1 MVCQVRKNIITDV
14 RLKEFAARRMRLT
27 GIIQE
32 ASDLVQKLDMEH
44 CAKTLQQ
51 LREKLSSDTFKILV
65 IGNFKNGKST
75 FINALL
81 GQEILPA
88 YAMPT
93 TAINIETKYGEK
105 PKAILHFLN
114 PLPEKMYDGIPEK
127 ALTHMHRFKMKDV
140 PPIEISVDEIEDY
153 VVIPMG
159 MGYRGSPFEKVE
171 LFWPLDLL
179 KDGVEIVDSPGL
191 NKNPV
196 RAQITMEYL
205 SKADAIIFI
214 FSALTMGSA
223 GEIAYIDDV
232 LRKNGFGEQSL
243 FCVVN
248 HFDQL
253 DERGQQY
260 LRKFADN
267 LLAPYTKHVYYT
279 SAYKGLM
286 GQLQHNSAMLKESKI
301 PAVET
306 ALVDYLVNECGK
318 VKLVAP
324 AREVVS
330 MIRQNALEMII
341 PQRRNALSA
350 DLDVLKQRYS
360 ETQLEN
366 IIHDMEQ
373 GKEIV
378 QQKSTQLSEYEKKL
392 KAVAEN
398 LDTLIYDLQ
407 NVEEHMISA
416 KEVSSAPVDFKTQQM
431 IQMADIDGHI
441 RFMQTLMGR
450 YSFPSGEKAQLQAE
464 LKKIQARQNEKTLN
478 MAVIGEFSSGK
489 SSFINALLRENL
501 LETDAIQ
508 GTTVASTLIG
518 YSPERIF
525 CTCGEGGRGKKTR
538 KTESSAAL
546 AKLLAAYTSG
556 DRKDENAR
564 HLEVGYPSD
573 FLQQGIC
580 IIDTP
585 GTNSLEQ
592 WHEDVTKEAIREQ
605 ADACIILTSAEK
617 PFPESFCR
625 FLEDNL
631 QDVLQT
637 CVFVVT
643 KIDLIPPKQQA
654 RQLEYIRKV
663 LEEKLSVH
671 DPLILPYSALPVI
684 NETGTEYIEG
694 NRETEERIL
703 KFLQEQRIRI
713 QLQRCMALSENAM
726 GRLKESMEQVS
737 LQQKQ
742 RHDQLMQAI
751 TTDLQSFVTRKKS
764 EIRLAYQEDANVKAQ
779 EFSKKLDG
787 WIGYRKRKVYEAF
800 EEPTTESD
808 IRAFL
813 QTKLNPLLEE
823 KKLEILKHVGISAEN
838 SSIYLSEIQSIAEG
852 HCRRFEADFKKEYR
866 QLELLAHDLVQEVD
880 KSVRLDESLMTNV
893 QANTAIRQ
901 KVEANVKQENRGFLG
916 YAGAG
921 AAAGAAIGS
930 VVPIIGTTAG
940 AVIGAVAGFIRFN
953 KRADDSSRG
962 TAFRNQ
968 VAGDVDAVVEQYFRS
983 LKDSV
988 MQFFNQNATACW
1000 MQVEC
1005 IMDQYLTQY
1014 MGIVHEMRKRDQKAQ
1029 EEATIKIRMIQ
1040 NDINLTQQQL
1050 EQIKSVRYKI
1060 SHL

>member
-1 MVCQVRKNIITDV
+1 
-14 RLKEFAARRMRLT
+14 MRLT

-214 FSALTMGSA
+214 FSALAMGSA

-407 NVEEHMISA
+407 NVEERMISA
-416 KEVSSAPVDFKTQQM
+416 KEISSAPVDFKTQQM

-508 GTTVASTLIG
+508 GTTVSSTLIG

-525 CTCGEGGRGKKTR
+525 RTYGEGGRGKQTR

-564 HLEVGYPSD
+564 YLEVGYPSD
-573 FLQQGIC
+573 FLQQGIR

-654 RQLEYIRKV
+654 RQMEYIRKV

-737 LQQKQ
+737 SQQKQ

-823 KKLEILKHVGISAEN
+823 KKSEILKNVGISAEN
-838 SSIYLSEIQSIAEG
+838 SSNYLSEIQSIAEG
-852 HCRRFEADFKKEYR
+852 HCRCFEADFKREYR

-968 VAGDVDAVVEQYFRS
+968 VAGDVNAVVEQYFRS
-983 LKDSV
+983 LQDSV
-988 MQFFNQNATACW
+988 MQFFNQNAAACW
-1000 MQVEC
+1000 MQVEHV
-1005 IMDQYLTQY
+1005 MDQYLAQY
-1014 MGIVHEMRKRDQKAQ
+1014 TGIVREMRKRDQKAQ

>member
-1 MVCQVRKNIITDV
+1 MTSDQ
-14 RLKEFAARRMRLT
+14 LKEFAARQKRLT

-32 ASDLVQKLDMEH
+32 ASGLIQKLDMEH
-44 CAKTLQQ
+44 CAQTLQQ
-51 LREKLSSDTFKILV
+51 LRQKISSDAFKIMV
-65 IGNFKNGKST
+65 MGNFKNGKST

-88 YAMPT
+88 YAVPT
-93 TAINIETKYGEK
+93 TAIINEIKYGEK

-214 FSALTMGSA
+214 FSALAMGSA

-350 DLDVLKQRYS
+350 DLDVLKQGYS

-378 QQKSTQLSEYEKKL
+378 QQKSTQLSEYEKQL
-392 KAVAEN
+392 KATAEN

-464 LKKIQARQNEKTLN
+464 LKKIQVRQNEKT
-478 MAVIGEFSSGK
+478 
-489 SSFINALLRENL
+489 
-501 LETDAIQ
+501 
-508 GTTVASTLIG
+508 
-518 YSPERIF
+518 
-525 CTCGEGGRGKKTR
+525 
-538 KTESSAAL
+538 
-546 AKLLAAYTSG
+546 
-556 DRKDENAR
+556 
-564 HLEVGYPSD
+564 
-573 FLQQGIC
+573 
-580 IIDTP
+580 
-585 GTNSLEQ
+585 
-592 WHEDVTKEAIREQ
+592 
-605 ADACIILTSAEK
+605 
-617 PFPESFCR
+617 
-625 FLEDNL
+625 
-631 QDVLQT
+631 
-637 CVFVVT
+637 
-643 KIDLIPPKQQA
+643 
-654 RQLEYIRKV
+654 
-663 LEEKLSVH
+663 
-671 DPLILPYSALPVI
+671 
-684 NETGTEYIEG
+684 
-694 NRETEERIL
+694 
-703 KFLQEQRIRI
+703 
-713 QLQRCMALSENAM
+713 
-726 GRLKESMEQVS
+726 
-737 LQQKQ
+737 
-742 RHDQLMQAI
+742 
-751 TTDLQSFVTRKKS
+751 
-764 EIRLAYQEDANVKAQ
+764 
-779 EFSKKLDG
+779 
-787 WIGYRKRKVYEAF
+787 
-800 EEPTTESD
+800 
-808 IRAFL
+808 
-813 QTKLNPLLEE
+813 
-823 KKLEILKHVGISAEN
+823 
-838 SSIYLSEIQSIAEG
+838 
-852 HCRRFEADFKKEYR
+852 
-866 QLELLAHDLVQEVD
+866 
-880 KSVRLDESLMTNV
+880 
-893 QANTAIRQ
+893 
-901 KVEANVKQENRGFLG
+901 
-916 YAGAG
+916 
-921 AAAGAAIGS
+921 
-930 VVPIIGTTAG
+930 
-940 AVIGAVAGFIRFN
+940 
-953 KRADDSSRG
+953 
-962 TAFRNQ
+962 
-968 VAGDVDAVVEQYFRS
+968 
-983 LKDSV
+983 
-988 MQFFNQNATACW
+988 
-1000 MQVEC
+1000 
-1005 IMDQYLTQY
+1005 
-1014 MGIVHEMRKRDQKAQ
+1014 
-1029 EEATIKIRMIQ
+1029 
-1040 NDINLTQQQL
+1040 
-1050 EQIKSVRYKI
+1050 
-1060 SHL
+1060 